1 MDIKIAS
8 NTPTLVKKILGSN
21 TFNSS
26 ENGSVDTQTFTLCSN
41 TSYMD
46 NSAITITNIETYY
59 SDLGLLNVLSDATST
74 ERVTTLNLSKDISEE
89 SIPSVINTIPNINKL
104 YEETLQMINNSADSK
119 DYISKETYLLLGLQN
134 LVNIDFTIS
143 DYISCNDNIKFCC
156 CYDSLKN
163 FINSAWTIIH
173 SICICDRY
181 LYFLIGQS
189 SITYNYSLKIY
200 NELVLSTKLLNNTI
214 DNLSIDSSFNTNDK
228 QSLIS
233 IKASLKN
240 YIENIEVSENNI
252 PSFLDFENVC
262 SKIITSLDLC
272 LKIISS
278 STVFNCDANSIN
290 PIYSLI
296 NTVNLIKYTLAAI
309 TSSYSCINDDYQT
322 IVSNIKSALSFLTSI
337 VAINNDINLV
347 NNFNSNIILKKTS
360 SKVLNTENSNDKLN
374 SNILTSFNFIS
385 ENGQPF
391 NIESSNLKINN
402 NENIQESTKTIN
414 TEIYDNNSS
423 SEESIITKSVTLNLS
438 FYVCNLNIRV
448 SGTIGSDNFTAYI
461 FYSNLYNLSYFG
473 INDTNVTINVDIPE
487 NTNKFNI
494 SECLNPSI
502 KASSVTPNSNYSLT
516 SKDSFNADIKLEFT
530 LNGEVLITSI
540 LPIVIAK

>member
-26 ENGSVDTQTFTLCSN
+26 ENGSVDTQTFTICSN
-41 TSYMD
+41 TSYTD

-59 SDLGLLNVLSDATST
+59 SDLGLLNILSDTTST
-74 ERVTTLNLSKDISEE
+74 ERLTTLNLSKDISEE

-173 SICICDRY
+173 SICICDKY

-200 NELVLSTKLLNNTI
+200 NELVLSTKLLDNTI

-374 SNILTSFNFIS
+374 SNILPSFNFIS

>member
-26 ENGSVDTQTFTLCSN
+26 ENGSVDTQTFTICSN
-41 TSYMD
+41 TSYTD

-59 SDLGLLNVLSDATST
+59 SDLGLLNILSDTTST
-74 ERVTTLNLSKDISEE
+74 ERLTTLNLSKDISEE
-89 SIPSVINTIPNINKL
+89 SMPSVIDTIPNINKL
-104 YEETLQMINNSADSK
+104 YEETLQMLNNSSDSK

-156 CYDSLKN
+156 CYDSLKD

-200 NELVLSTKLLNNTI
+200 NELVLSTKLLDSTI

-233 IKASLKN
+233 IKTSLKN
-240 YIENIEVSENNI
+240 YIENIQVSENNI

-309 TSSYSCINDDYQT
+309 ASSYSCINDDYQT

-360 SKVLNTENSNDKLN
+360 SKVLNTENSNDKSN
-374 SNILTSFNFIS
+374 SNIIPSFNFIS
-385 ENGQPF
+385 EKGQPF

-414 TEIYDNNSS
+414 TEIDDNNN
-423 SEESIITKSVTLNLS
+423 SEEEIITKSITLNLS

-448 SGTIGSDNFTAYI
+448 AGAIGSDNFTAYI

-487 NTNKFNI
+487 NTNRFNI

-502 KASSVTPNSNYSLT
+502 KASSVTPNSNYSLK
-516 SKDSFNADIKLEFT
+516 SKDSFSADIKLEFT

-540 LPIVIAK
+540 VPIVIAK

>member
-59 SDLGLLNVLSDATST
+59 SDLGLLNVLSDTTST

-200 NELVLSTKLLNNTI
+200 NELVLSTKLLDNTI

-233 IKASLKN
+233 IKSSLKN

-385 ENGQPF
+385 ENGQPC

>member
-26 ENGSVDTQTFTLCSN
+26 ENGSVDTQTFTICSN
-41 TSYMD
+41 TSYTD

-59 SDLGLLNVLSDATST
+59 SDLGLLNILSDTTST
-74 ERVTTLNLSKDISEE
+74 ERLTTLNLSKDISEE

-200 NELVLSTKLLNNTI
+200 NELVLSTKLLDNTI

-337 VAINNDINLV
+337 VAINKDINLV

-374 SNILTSFNFIS
+374 SNILPSFNFIS

>member
-59 SDLGLLNVLSDATST
+59 SDLGLLNVLSDTTST

-200 NELVLSTKLLNNTI
+200 NELVLSTKLLDNTI

-233 IKASLKN
+233 IKSSLKN

-473 INDTNVTINVDIPE
+473 
-487 NTNKFNI
+487 
-494 SECLNPSI
+494 
-502 KASSVTPNSNYSLT
+502 
-516 SKDSFNADIKLEFT
+516 
-530 LNGEVLITSI
+530 
-540 LPIVIAK
+540 

>member
-26 ENGSVDTQTFTLCSN
+26 ENGSVDTQTFTICSN

-59 SDLGLLNVLSDATST
+59 SDLGLLNVLSDTTST

-200 NELVLSTKLLNNTI
+200 NELVLSTKLLDNTI

-240 YIENIEVSENNI
+240 HIENIEVSENNI

-374 SNILTSFNFIS
+374 SNILPSFNFIS

-502 KASSVTPNSNYSLT
+502 KASSITPNSNYSLT

>member
-59 SDLGLLNVLSDATST
+59 SDLGLLNILSDTTST
-74 ERVTTLNLSKDISEE
+74 ERLTTLNLSKDISEE

-104 YEETLQMINNSADSK
+104 YEETLQMLNNSADSK

-200 NELVLSTKLLNNTI
+200 NELVLSTKLLDNTI

-240 YIENIEVSENNI
+240 HIENIEVSENNI

-374 SNILTSFNFIS
+374 SNILPSFNFIS

-502 KASSVTPNSNYSLT
+502 KASSITPNSNYSLT

>member
-26 ENGSVDTQTFTLCSN
+26 ENGSVDTQTFTICSN
-41 TSYMD
+41 TSYTD

-59 SDLGLLNVLSDATST
+59 SDLGLLNILSDTTST
-74 ERVTTLNLSKDISEE
+74 ERLTTLNLSKDISEE
-89 SIPSVINTIPNINKL
+89 SMPSVIDTIPNINKL
-104 YEETLQMINNSADSK
+104 YEETLQMLNNSSDSK

-200 NELVLSTKLLNNTI
+200 NELVLSTKLLDNTI

-374 SNILTSFNFIS
+374 SNILPSFNFIS

-516 SKDSFNADIKLEFT
+516 SKDSFSADIKLEFT

-540 LPIVIAK
+540 VPIVIAK

>member
-59 SDLGLLNVLSDATST
+59 SDLGLLNVLSDTTST

-200 NELVLSTKLLNNTI
+200 NELVLSTKLLDNTI

-240 YIENIEVSENNI
+240 HIENIEVSENNI

-322 IVSNIKSALSFLTSI
+322 IGSNIKSALSFLTSI

>member
-26 ENGSVDTQTFTLCSN
+26 ENVSVDTQTFTLCSN

-59 SDLGLLNVLSDATST
+59 SDLGLLNVLSDTTST

-200 NELVLSTKLLNNTI
+200 NELVLSTKLLDNTI

>member
-59 SDLGLLNVLSDATST
+59 SDLGLLNVLSDTTST

-200 NELVLSTKLLNNTI
+200 NELVLSTKLLDNTI

-438 FYVCNLNIRV
+438 FYECNLNIRV

-487 NTNKFNI
+487 NTKKFNI

-502 KASSVTPNSNYSLT
+502 KASSITPNSNYSLT

>member
-26 ENGSVDTQTFTLCSN
+26 ENGSVDTQTFTICSN
-41 TSYMD
+41 TSYTD

-59 SDLGLLNVLSDATST
+59 SDLGLLNILSDTTST
-74 ERVTTLNLSKDISEE
+74 ERLTTLNLSKDISEE

-200 NELVLSTKLLNNTI
+200 NELVLSTKLLDNTI

>member
-26 ENGSVDTQTFTLCSN
+26 ENGSVDTQTFTICSN
-41 TSYMD
+41 TSYTD

-59 SDLGLLNVLSDATST
+59 SDLGLLNILSDTTST
-74 ERVTTLNLSKDISEE
+74 ERLTTLNLSKDISEE

-104 YEETLQMINNSADSK
+104 YEETLQMLNNSSDSK

-200 NELVLSTKLLNNTI
+200 NELVLSTKLLDNTI

-374 SNILTSFNFIS
+374 SNILPSFNFIS

-402 NENIQESTKTIN
+402 NENIKESNKTIN

>member
-26 ENGSVDTQTFTLCSN
+26 ENGSVDTQTFTICSN

-59 SDLGLLNVLSDATST
+59 SDLGLLNILSDTTST
-74 ERVTTLNLSKDISEE
+74 ERLTTLNLSKDISEE

-104 YEETLQMINNSADSK
+104 YEETLQMLNNSSNSK

-200 NELVLSTKLLNNTI
+200 NELVLSTKLLDNTI

-233 IKASLKN
+233 IKSSLKN

-374 SNILTSFNFIS
+374 SNILPSFNFIS

-502 KASSVTPNSNYSLT
+502 KASSITPNSNYSLT

>member
-8 NTPTLVKKILGSN
+8 NTLTLVKKILGSN

-59 SDLGLLNVLSDATST
+59 SDLGLLNVLSDTTST

-200 NELVLSTKLLNNTI
+200 NELVLSTKLLDNTI

-240 YIENIEVSENNI
+240 HIENIEVSENNI

>member
-1 MDIKIAS
+1 MGIKIAS

-59 SDLGLLNVLSDATST
+59 SDLGLLNILSDTTST
-74 ERVTTLNLSKDISEE
+74 ERLTTLNLSKDISEE

-200 NELVLSTKLLNNTI
+200 NELVLSTKLLDNTI

>member
-59 SDLGLLNVLSDATST
+59 SDLGLLNVLSDTTST

-200 NELVLSTKLLNNTI
+200 NELVLSTKLLDNTI

-233 IKASLKN
+233 IKSSLKN

>member
-26 ENGSVDTQTFTLCSN
+26 ENGSVDTQTFTICSN

-59 SDLGLLNVLSDATST
+59 SDLGLLNVLSDTTST
-74 ERVTTLNLSKDISEE
+74 ERLTTLNLSKDISEE

-104 YEETLQMINNSADSK
+104 YEETLQMLNNSADSK

-200 NELVLSTKLLNNTI
+200 NELVLSTKLLDNTI

-240 YIENIEVSENNI
+240 HIENIEVSENNI

-374 SNILTSFNFIS
+374 SNILPSFNFIS

-502 KASSVTPNSNYSLT
+502 KASSITPNSNYSLT

>member
-26 ENGSVDTQTFTLCSN
+26 ENGSVDTQTFTICSN

-59 SDLGLLNVLSDATST
+59 SDLGLLNILSDTTST
-74 ERVTTLNLSKDISEE
+74 ERLTTLNLSKDISEE

-104 YEETLQMINNSADSK
+104 YEETLQMLNNSSDSK

-200 NELVLSTKLLNNTI
+200 NELVLSTKLLDNTI

-374 SNILTSFNFIS
+374 SNILPSFNFIS

-502 KASSVTPNSNYSLT
+502 KASSITPNSNYSLT

>member
-26 ENGSVDTQTFTLCSN
+26 ENGSVDTQTFTICSN
-41 TSYMD
+41 TSYTD

-59 SDLGLLNVLSDATST
+59 SDLGLLNILSDTTST
-74 ERVTTLNLSKDISEE
+74 ERLTTLNLSKDISEE

-104 YEETLQMINNSADSK
+104 YEETLQMLNNSSDSK

-200 NELVLSTKLLNNTI
+200 NELVLSTKLLDNTI

-309 TSSYSCINDDYQT
+309 ASSYSCINDDYQT
-322 IVSNIKSALSFLTSI
+322 IVSNIKLALSFLTSI

-374 SNILTSFNFIS
+374 SNILPSFNFIS

-516 SKDSFNADIKLEFT
+516 SKDSFSADIKLEFT

-540 LPIVIAK
+540 VPIVIAK

>member
-59 SDLGLLNVLSDATST
+59 SDLGLLNVLSDTTST

-200 NELVLSTKLLNNTI
+200 NELVLSTKLLDNTI

-233 IKASLKN
+233 IKSSLKN

-494 SECLNPSI
+494 SECVNPSI

>member
-59 SDLGLLNVLSDATST
+59 SDLGLLNVLSDTTST

-200 NELVLSTKLLNNTI
+200 NELVLSTKLLDNTI

-360 SKVLNTENSNDKLN
+360 SKVLNTE
-374 SNILTSFNFIS
+374 
-385 ENGQPF
+385 
-391 NIESSNLKINN
+391 
-402 NENIQESTKTIN
+402 
-414 TEIYDNNSS
+414 IYDNNSS

>member
-41 TSYMD
+41 TFYMD
-46 NSAITITNIETYY
+46 NSVITITNIETYY
-59 SDLGLLNVLSDATST
+59 SDLGLLNVLSDTTST

-200 NELVLSTKLLNNTI
+200 NELVLSTKLLDNTI

-240 YIENIEVSENNI
+240 HIENIEVSENNI

-374 SNILTSFNFIS
+374 SNILPSFNFIS

>member
-41 TSYMD
+41 TFYMD

-59 SDLGLLNVLSDATST
+59 SDLGLLNVLSDTTST

-200 NELVLSTKLLNNTI
+200 NELVLSTKLLDNTI

-240 YIENIEVSENNI
+240 HIENIEVSENNI
-252 PSFLDFENVC
+252 PSFFDFENVC

-374 SNILTSFNFIS
+374 SNILPSFNFIS

>member
-59 SDLGLLNVLSDATST
+59 SDLGLLNVLSDTTST

-200 NELVLSTKLLNNTI
+200 NELVLSTKLLDNTI

-240 YIENIEVSENNI
+240 HIENIEVSENNI

-502 KASSVTPNSNYSLT
+502 KASSITPNSNYSLT

>member
-59 SDLGLLNVLSDATST
+59 SDLGLLNVLSDTTST

-156 CYDSLKN
+156 CYYSLKN

-200 NELVLSTKLLNNTI
+200 NELVLSTKLLDNTI

-240 YIENIEVSENNI
+240 HIENIEVSENNI

>member
-59 SDLGLLNVLSDATST
+59 SDLGLLNVLSDTTST

-104 YEETLQMINNSADSK
+104 YEETLQMLNNSADSK

-200 NELVLSTKLLNNTI
+200 NELVLSTKLLDNTI

-240 YIENIEVSENNI
+240 HIENIEVSENNI

-309 TSSYSCINDDYQT
+309 ASSYSCINDDYQT

-360 SKVLNTENSNDKLN
+360 SKVLNTENSNDKSN
-374 SNILTSFNFIS
+374 SNIIPSFNFIS
-385 ENGQPF
+385 EKGQPF

-502 KASSVTPNSNYSLT
+502 KASSITPNSNYSLT

>member
-59 SDLGLLNVLSDATST
+59 SDLGLLNVLSDTTST

-200 NELVLSTKLLNNTI
+200 NELVLSTKLLDNTI

-309 TSSYSCINDDYQT
+309 TSSYSCINDHYQT

-473 INDTNVTINVDIPE
+473 INDKNVTINVDIPE

>member
-59 SDLGLLNVLSDATST
+59 SDLGLLNVLSDTTST

-200 NELVLSTKLLNNTI
+200 NELVLSTKLLDNTI

-374 SNILTSFNFIS
+374 SNILTSVNFIS

>member
-26 ENGSVDTQTFTLCSN
+26 ENGSVDTQTFTICSN

-59 SDLGLLNVLSDATST
+59 SDLGLLNVLSDTTST
-74 ERVTTLNLSKDISEE
+74 ERLATLNLSKDISEE

-104 YEETLQMINNSADSK
+104 YEETLQMLNNSADSK

-200 NELVLSTKLLNNTI
+200 NELVLSTKLLDNTI

-240 YIENIEVSENNI
+240 HIENIEVSENNI

-296 NTVNLIKYTLAAI
+296 NTVNLIKYTVAAI

-374 SNILTSFNFIS
+374 SNILPSFNFIS

>member
-59 SDLGLLNVLSDATST
+59 SDLGLLNVLSDTTST

-200 NELVLSTKLLNNTI
+200 NELVLSTKLLDNTI

-233 IKASLKN
+233 IKSSLKN

-347 NNFNSNIILKKTS
+347 NNFNSNIILK
-360 SKVLNTENSNDKLN
+360 
-374 SNILTSFNFIS
+374 
-385 ENGQPF
+385 
-391 NIESSNLKINN
+391 
-402 NENIQESTKTIN
+402 
-414 TEIYDNNSS
+414 
-423 SEESIITKSVTLNLS
+423 
-438 FYVCNLNIRV
+438 
-448 SGTIGSDNFTAYI
+448 
-461 FYSNLYNLSYFG
+461 
-473 INDTNVTINVDIPE
+473 
-487 NTNKFNI
+487 
-494 SECLNPSI
+494 
-502 KASSVTPNSNYSLT
+502 
-516 SKDSFNADIKLEFT
+516 
-530 LNGEVLITSI
+530 
-540 LPIVIAK
+540 

>member
-26 ENGSVDTQTFTLCSN
+26 ENGSVDTQTFTICSN
-41 TSYMD
+41 TSYTD

-59 SDLGLLNVLSDATST
+59 SDLGLLNILSDTTST
-74 ERVTTLNLSKDISEE
+74 ERLTTLNLSKDISEE

-200 NELVLSTKLLNNTI
+200 NELVLSTKLLDNTI

-360 SKVLNTENSNDKLN
+360 SKVLNTE
-374 SNILTSFNFIS
+374 
-385 ENGQPF
+385 
-391 NIESSNLKINN
+391 
-402 NENIQESTKTIN
+402 
-414 TEIYDNNSS
+414 IYDNNSS

>member
-26 ENGSVDTQTFTLCSN
+26 ENGSVDTQTFTICSN
-41 TSYMD
+41 TSYTD

-59 SDLGLLNVLSDATST
+59 SDLGLLNILSDTTST
-74 ERVTTLNLSKDISEE
+74 ERLTTLNLSKDISEE

-104 YEETLQMINNSADSK
+104 YEETLQMLNNSSDSK

-200 NELVLSTKLLNNTI
+200 NELVLSTKLLDNTI

-233 IKASLKN
+233 IKSSLKN

-252 PSFLDFENVC
+252 PCFLDFENVC

-374 SNILTSFNFIS
+374 SNILPSFNFVS

-502 KASSVTPNSNYSLT
+502 KASSITPNSNYSLT

>member
-41 TSYMD
+41 TFYME

-59 SDLGLLNVLSDATST
+59 SDLGLLNVLSDTTST

-200 NELVLSTKLLNNTI
+200 NELVLSTKLLDNTI

-240 YIENIEVSENNI
+240 HIENIEVSENNI

-374 SNILTSFNFIS
+374 SNILPSFNFIS

>member
-26 ENGSVDTQTFTLCSN
+26 ENGSVDTQTFTICSN

-59 SDLGLLNVLSDATST
+59 SDLGLLNVLSDTTST
-74 ERVTTLNLSKDISEE
+74 ERLTTLNLSKDISEE

-104 YEETLQMINNSADSK
+104 YEETLQMLNNSSDSK

-200 NELVLSTKLLNNTI
+200 NELVLSTKLLDNTI

-374 SNILTSFNFIS
+374 SNILPSFNFIS

>member
-26 ENGSVDTQTFTLCSN
+26 ENGSVDTQTFTICSN

-59 SDLGLLNVLSDATST
+59 SDLGLLNILSDTTST
-74 ERVTTLNLSKDISEE
+74 ERLTTLNLSKDISEE
-89 SIPSVINTIPNINKL
+89 SMLSVIDTIPNINKL
-104 YEETLQMINNSADSK
+104 YEETLQMLNNSSDSK

-156 CYDSLKN
+156 CYDSLKG

-200 NELVLSTKLLNNTI
+200 NELVLSTKLLDNTI

-240 YIENIEVSENNI
+240 YIENIEISENNI

-374 SNILTSFNFIS
+374 SNILPSFNFIS

-414 TEIYDNNSS
+414 TEIDDNNSS
-423 SEESIITKSVTLNLS
+423 SEEAIITKSVTLNLS

-502 KASSVTPNSNYSLT
+502 KVSSITPNSNYSLT

>member
-59 SDLGLLNVLSDATST
+59 SDLGLLNVLSDTTST

-200 NELVLSTKLLNNTI
+200 NELVLSTKLLDNTI

-240 YIENIEVSENNI
+240 HIENIEVSENNI

-414 TEIYDNNSS
+414 TQIYDNNSS

>member
-8 NTPTLVKKILGSN
+8 NTLTLVKKILGSN

-59 SDLGLLNVLSDATST
+59 SDLGLLNVLSDTTST

-200 NELVLSTKLLNNTI
+200 NELVLSTKLLDNTI

-374 SNILTSFNFIS
+374 SNILPSFNFIS

>member
-26 ENGSVDTQTFTLCSN
+26 ENGSVDTQTFTICSN

-59 SDLGLLNVLSDATST
+59 SDLGLLNILSDTTST
-74 ERVTTLNLSKDISEE
+74 ERLTTLNLSKDISEE
-89 SIPSVINTIPNINKL
+89 SMPSVIDTIPNINKL
-104 YEETLQMINNSADSK
+104 YEETLQMLNNSSDSK

-156 CYDSLKN
+156 CYDSLKD
-163 FINSAWTIIH
+163 FINNAWTIIH

-200 NELVLSTKLLNNTI
+200 NELVLSTKLLDSTI

-233 IKASLKN
+233 IKTSLKN
-240 YIENIEVSENNI
+240 YIENIKVSENNI

-309 TSSYSCINDDYQT
+309 ASSYSCINDDYQT

-360 SKVLNTENSNDKLN
+360 SKVLNTENSNDKSN
-374 SNILTSFNFIS
+374 SNIIPSFNFIS
-385 ENGQPF
+385 ESGQPF

-414 TEIYDNNSS
+414 TEIDDNNN
-423 SEESIITKSVTLNLS
+423 SEGEIITKSVTLNLS

-448 SGTIGSDNFTAYI
+448 SGAIGSDNFTAYI

-487 NTNKFNI
+487 NTNRFNI

-516 SKDSFNADIKLEFT
+516 SKDSFSADIKLEFT

-540 LPIVIAK
+540 VPIVIAK